1 MAFLE
6 GFLNPV
12 LDPLLNLGPFW
23 AIVVISLVI
32 SLLITLIYKLVTNQK
47 KMRELKTEMKD
58 SQKKMKELKDQPE
71 KVMAMQKAA
80 MKKNLEYMKHS
91 FKPTLITFIPIILIF
106 GWLQGSLAFEPI
118 MPGQDFTVMTY
129 FEDGA
134 EGMIELV
141 VPEEGVEILGEASQE
156 ADDEVEWKLKATAVG
171 GTIIDFD
178 YNDQIYP
185 KEILV
190 TEDYEYEEAVKKF
203 EGDLNSIEIKYEKLK
218 PLGDFSIFGWHPGW
232 LGLYIIFSLVFSMS
246 LRKIFKLA

>member
-6 GFLNPV
+6 GVLNPV

-23 AIVVISLVI
+23 AILIISLVI

-47 KMRELKTEMKD
+47 KMKELKTEMKE

-118 MPGQDFTVMTY
+118 MPGQYNRSCF
-129 FEDGA
+129 
-134 EGMIELV
+134 
-141 VPEEGVEILGEASQE
+141 PQSHKWQN
-156 ADDEVEWKLKATAVG
+156 EVC
-171 GTIIDFD
+171 
-178 YNDQIYP
+178 
-185 KEILV
+185 
-190 TEDYEYEEAVKKF
+190 
-203 EGDLNSIEIKYEKLK
+203 
-218 PLGDFSIFGWHPGW
+218 
-232 LGLYIIFSLVFSMS
+232 
-246 LRKIFKLA
+246 